1 MPMKCQHHSESWT
14 KNPYL
19 VIPTR
24 MNETCSAWSFIDWK
38 RFQTYDIF
46 IAIVLLYYSG
56 KKILRIQTT
65 HLSKWIS
72 LWRMF
77 WEIWT
82 WTQPSHH
89 RWWIW
94 GYHRNV
100 CFLWKYMHAL
110 YNVMKHNLKYV
121 FLTVWQNCHKI
132 CHKSI
137 QADVCR
143 DCVCI
148 SDGWNMAAADGA
160 KAPTADWPA
169 ASGEPVGGPREP
181 SPAPPQHGQWPRPP
195 LHQQLPGPWDPQS
208 LQRGSVCSI
217 SVCLTLSFLF
227 WGVLEFQ

>member
-38 RFQTYDIF
+38 QFQTYDIF
-46 IAIVLLYYSG
+46 IAIVFLYYSG

-100 CFLWKYMHAL
+100 CFFGNICMHA
-110 YNVMKHNLKYV
+110 
-121 FLTVWQNCHKI
+121 
-132 CHKSI
+132 
-137 QADVCR
+137 
-143 DCVCI
+143 CI
-148 SDGWNMAAADGA
+148 MSWNTIWNMFFWLFD
-160 KAPTADWPA
+160 KIVIKSVIKVFKLTCVVTVSVSVMDEIWRQQTVLRLLQLIDLPLLE
-169 ASGEPVGGPREP
+169 SLLE
-181 SPAPPQHGQWPRPP
+181 GQESPRPP
-195 LHQQLPGPWDPQS
+195 LHSMDSDPDLLYTSSYLDREILKAFSEAQYAPS
-208 LQRGSVCSI
+208 LFV
-217 SVCLTLSFLF
+217 
-227 WGVLEFQ
+227 